1 MLEAVPCGDHED
13 LMSFET
19 ILAWQ
24 QRGIN
29 ARVLG
34 LSEGEN
40 PVLPHL
46 ESAGSEEEKE
56 GWLLRSDAWFFGWR
70 IEDASRA

>member
-1 MLEAVPCGDHED
+1 
-13 LMSFET
+13 MSFDVEAM
-19 ILAWQ
+19 LDWQ

-34 LSEGEN
+34 VSEGQN

-46 ESAGSEEEKE
+46 EKAASQKEKE

-70 IEDASRA
+70 IEDASRLRDAG

>member
-1 MLEAVPCGDHED
+1 MNCDVEAMMD
-13 LMSFET
+13 
-19 ILAWQ
+19 WQ

-34 LSEGEN
+34 VSECEN

-46 ESAGSEEEKE
+46 ENACSRKEVE
-56 GWLLRSDAWFFGWR
+56 GWRLRAEAWFFGWR
-70 IEDASRA
+70 IEDASRV